1 MTEYLRPHRLTDALA
16 ALAAGSRLVV
26 AGGTDVMPAL
36 QGRALRG
43 AVLDV
48 TALPELTGID
58 RTGDGWRIG
67 AATRWSA
74 LRDAA
79 LPPAFDALRAAAAE
93 VGGRQIQNAGTL
105 AGNLCNASPAAD
117 GVPPLLVLDAAV
129 ELASARGTRRLA
141 LAEFLTGARRTVC
154 APDEILTAVL
164 VPEAAV
170 QGRAAFRKL
179 GARRHLVISIAMV
192 AVRIEADAGMIRQA
206 ALAVGA
212 CSAVARRLPLIEAA
226 LAGLPAGGG
235 APAVEDAVVAAALD
249 PIDDLR
255 GSAAFR
261 SAAAAELLRRALA
274 DLAGAP

>member
-226 LAGLPAGGG
+226 LAGLPAGRAAAAG
-235 APAVEDAVVAAALD
+235 EDAVVAAALD

>member
-226 LAGLPAGGG
+226 LAGLPAGR
-235 APAVEDAVVAAALD
+235 AAAAVEDAVVAAALD